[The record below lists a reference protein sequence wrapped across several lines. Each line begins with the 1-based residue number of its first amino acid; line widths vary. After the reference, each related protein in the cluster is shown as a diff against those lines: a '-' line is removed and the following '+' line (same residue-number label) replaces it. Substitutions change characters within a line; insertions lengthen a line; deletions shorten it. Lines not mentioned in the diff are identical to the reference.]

1 MKKSILIA
9 FLGNPFYDTRLK
21 NLINSFSK
29 SGYEFIVL
37 GFEWEGKEI
46 YVNKNVQVI
55 NINRTP
61 SIKFYLNFLYHL
73 FKFLLKNKA
82 DFYFAEDVYSLGLMS
97 IFSKIR
103 RKKLFYNSRELYPF
117 LAGLRE
123 RKFVQS
129 LLAFV
134 EKLFIKFPDY
144 VLTTG
149 EMDSEFLMHHYHL
162 NNVIVLRNL
171 PSMINMSGKIDLRK
185 VLNIPEDSKILLYQG
200 VLIDGRG
207 IKVAIKLLQNFEK
220 FHLVILGEGREKEN
234 FIKFAHSIGVNER
247 VRFMGAVKQEDL
259 VSYTAAADLGL
270 ALIENISLSYYYALP
285 GKLFEYIMAELPVL
299 CTDLPQMKSIVKKYN
314 VGRYVDINNY
324 DEIIKNVS
332 EIFSNPEIIN
342 TYKQNCMI
350 AKKELNW
357 ENEFTK
363 LKEKLI

>member
-1 MKKSILIA
+1 MKNSILIA

-29 SGYEFIVL
+29 YGYEFIVL

-46 YVNKNVQVI
+46 YDNE
-55 NINRTP
+55 NIQIIKIQRTP
-61 SIKFYLNFLYHL
+61 SIKFYLKFLYHL
-73 FKFLLKNKA
+73 FIFLFKNKA

-123 RKFVQS
+123 RKIVQS
-129 LLAFV
+129 ILAFV
-134 EKLFIKFPDY
+134 EKLFIKFPDN

-162 NNVIVLRNL
+162 SNVIVLRNL
-171 PSMINMSGKIDLRK
+171 PSMINILEKIDLRK
-185 VLNIPEDSKILLYQG
+185 LLNIPDDSKILLYQG

-207 IKVAIKLLQNFEK
+207 IKVAIKLLQDFEK
-220 FHLVILGEGREKEN
+220 FHFVILGEGREKEN

-247 VRFMGAVKQEDL
+247 VHFMGAVKQEDL
-259 VSYTAAADLGL
+259 VPFTSAADLGL

-285 GKLFEYIMAELPVL
+285 GKLFEYIMAEIPVL
-299 CTDLPQMKSIVKKYN
+299 CTDLPQMKNIVKKYN

-324 DEIIKNVS
+324 EDIIKNVS
-332 EIFSNPEIIN
+332 EIFSNSEIIS
-342 TYKQNCMI
+342 TYKKNCVI

-363 LKEKLI
+363 LKEKLM